1 MILEH
6 IIVLLKGLDERLT
19 RMEERQVRIEM
30 KLDSVQ
36 LLPPTKLN
44 GTKLYA
50 VSTAAKMLGVSP
62 ATVRRYTGDDQVVN
76 VEKLRGHIELVRGL
90 IPPFVRGTP

>member
-6 IIVLLKGLDERLT
+6 IVSLLKGLDERLT
-19 RMEERQVRIEM
+19 RMEERQVRLEM
-30 KLDSVQ
+30 KLDSVN
-36 LLPPTKLN
+36 LLPPTKPN

-76 VEKLRGHIELVRGL
+76 VEKLKRDIDTVYREMQL
-90 IPPFVRGTP
+90 

>member
-1 MILEH
+1 MILDH
-6 IIVLLKGLDERLT
+6 IVSLLKGLDERLT
-19 RMEERQVRIEM
+19 RIEERQVRIEC
-30 KLDSVQ
+30 KLDSVN
-36 LLPPTKLN
+36 LLPPTKPN

-76 VEKLRGHIELVRGL
+76 VERLRIDINTVREAMR
-90 IPPFVRGTP
+90 P